1 MLYIVS
7 METVAT
13 NIRIDEQLKE
23 QFSQVLESLGI
34 SLSGAINIFLR
45 QLILHDGIPFK
56 IEYPQPSRNL
66 KNAIKEGERFCDYGL
81 TGNYA
86 GHRECHVLPDL
97 LLIYRIY
104 KNILILE
111 LVNTRTHSDL
121 LENNQQCL

>member
-1 MLYIVS
+1 

-13 NIRIDEQLKE
+13 NIRIDKQLKK
-23 QFSQVLESLGI
+23 QSSQVLEGLGI

-56 IEYPQPSRNL
+56 IEYPKPSRSL

-81 TGNYA
+81 TDNYA

-111 LVNTRTHSDL
+111 LVNTGIHSDL

>member
-1 MLYIVS
+1 MLYIVR
-7 METVAT
+7 MKTVAT
-13 NIRIDEQLKE
+13 NIRIDKQKKK
-23 QFSQVLESLGI
+23 QSSQVLEGLGI

-56 IEYPQPSRNL
+56 IEYPKPSRSL

-81 TGNYA
+81 TDNYA

-104 KNILILE
+104 KNILILAF
-111 LVNTRTHSDL
+111 VNTGTHSDF

>member
-1 MLYIVS
+1 MK
-7 METVAT
+7 TVAT
-13 NIRIDEQLKE
+13 NIRIDEQLKK
-23 QFSQVLESLGI
+23 QSSQVLEGIGI

-45 QLILHDGIPFK
+45 QEILHDGISFK
-56 IEYPQPSRNL
+56 IEYPKPSRSL

-86 GHRECHVLPDL
+86 DHRECHVLPEL

-111 LVNTRTHSDL
+111 LVNTGIHSDF

>member
-13 NIRIDEQLKE
+13 NIRIDKLLKE
-23 QFSQVLESLGI
+23 QSSQVLESLGI
-34 SLSGAINIFLR
+34 SISETINIILR
-45 QLILHDGIPFK
+45 QVILHNGISFK
-56 IEYPQPSRNL
+56 IEYPKPSRFL

-104 KNILILE
+104 KNILILA
-111 LVNTRTHSDL
+111 LVNTGTHSDL

>member
-13 NIRIDEQLKE
+13 NIRIDKLLKE
-23 QFSQVLESLGI
+23 QSSQVLEGIGI
-34 SLSGAINIFLR
+34 SLFGTINMFLR

-56 IEYPQPSRNL
+56 IKYPKPSRSL
-66 KNAIKEGERFCDYGL
+66 KNAIKEDERFCDYGL

>member
-1 MLYIVS
+1 MLYIVR
-7 METVAT
+7 MKTVAT
-13 NIRIDEQLKE
+13 NIRIDEQLKK
-23 QFSQVLESLGI
+23 QSSQVLEGLGI
-34 SLSGAINIFLR
+34 SLSGAINMFLR
-45 QLILHDGIPFK
+45 QLILHNGIPFK
-56 IEYPQPSRNL
+56 IEYPKPSRSL

-104 KNILILE
+104 KNILIFE
-111 LVNTRTHSDL
+111 LVNTRNHSDF

>member
-13 NIRIDEQLKE
+13 NIRIDEQLKK
-23 QFSQVLESLGI
+23 QSSQVLEGLGI
-34 SLSGAINIFLR
+34 SLSGTINIFLR
-45 QLILHDGIPFK
+45 QLILHNGIPFK
-56 IEYPQPSRNL
+56 IEYPKPSRFL

-86 GHRECHVLPDL
+86 GHRECHVLLDL

-111 LVNTRTHSDL
+111 LVNTGTHSDL

>member
-13 NIRIDEQLKE
+13 NIRIDEQLKKRS
-23 QFSQVLESLGI
+23 SQVLEGLCI
-34 SLSGAINIFLR
+34 SLSGTINIFLR

-56 IEYPQPSRNL
+56 IEYPKPSRFL

-86 GHRECHVLPDL
+86 GHRECYVLSNL

-111 LVNTRTHSDL
+111 LVNTRNHSDF

>member
-13 NIRIDEQLKE
+13 NIRIDEQLKK
-23 QFSQVLESLGI
+23 QSSQVLEGLGI
-34 SLSGAINIFLR
+34 SLSGAINMFLR
-45 QLILHDGIPFK
+45 QLILHDEIPFK
-56 IEYPQPSRNL
+56 IEYPKPSRFL
-66 KNAIKEGERFCDYGL
+66 KNAIKEGERFCDHEL

-111 LVNTRTHSDL
+111 LVNTRNHSDL

>member
-13 NIRIDEQLKE
+13 NIRIDKLLKE
-23 QFSQVLESLGI
+23 QSSQILESLGI
-34 SLSGAINIFLR
+34 SISETINIILR
-45 QLILHDGIPFK
+45 QVILHNGISFK
-56 IEYPQPSRNL
+56 IEYPKPSRSL

-86 GHRECHVLPDL
+86 GHRECHVLSNL

-104 KNILILE
+104 KNILIFE
-111 LVNTRTHSDL
+111 LVNTRNHSDL

>member
-1 MLYIVS
+1 

-13 NIRIDEQLKE
+13 NIRIDKQLKK
-23 QFSQVLESLGI
+23 QSSQVLEGLGI
-34 SLSGAINIFLR
+34 SLSGAINMFLR
-45 QLILHDGIPFK
+45 QLILHDEIPFK
-56 IEYPQPSRNL
+56 IEYPKPSRSL
-66 KNAIKEGERFCDYGL
+66 KNAIKEGERFCDHEL

-86 GHRECHVLPDL
+86 SHRECHVLPDL

-111 LVNTRTHSDL
+111 LINTGTHSDF

>member
-1 MLYIVS
+1 

-13 NIRIDEQLKE
+13 NIRIDKLLKE
-23 QFSQVLESLGI
+23 QSSQVLESLGI
-34 SLSGAINIFLR
+34 SISETINIILR
-45 QLILHDGIPFK
+45 QVILHNGIPFK
-56 IEYPQPSRNL
+56 IEYPKPSRFL

-86 GHRECHVLPDL
+86 SHRECYVLSNL

-104 KNILILE
+104 KNILIFE
-111 LVNTRTHSDL
+111 LVNTRNHSDF

>member
-13 NIRIDEQLKE
+13 NIRIDKQLKE
-23 QFSQVLESLGI
+23 QSSQVLEGLGI
-34 SLSGAINIFLR
+34 SLSGTINIFLH
-45 QLILHDGIPFK
+45 QLILHDRIPFK
-56 IEYPQPSRNL
+56 IEYPKPSRSL
-66 KNAIKEGERFCDYGL
+66 KNAIKEGEQFCDHEL

-86 GHRECHVLPDL
+86 GHRECYVLSNL

>member
-13 NIRIDEQLKE
+13 NIKIDEQLKK
-23 QFSQVLESLGI
+23 QSSQVLESLGI
-34 SLSGAINIFLR
+34 FLSGTINIFLR
-45 QLILHDGIPFK
+45 QIILHDGIPFK
-56 IEYPQPSRNL
+56 IEYPKPSRSL
-66 KNAIKEGERFCDYGL
+66 KNAIKECERFCDYGL

-104 KNILILE
+104 KNILIFE
-111 LVNTRTHSDL
+111 LVNTRNHSDF

>member
-13 NIRIDEQLKE
+13 NIRIDEQLKK
-23 QFSQVLESLGI
+23 QSSQVLESLGI
-34 SLSGAINIFLR
+34 SISETINIILR
-45 QLILHDGIPFK
+45 QVILHNGISFK
-56 IEYPQPSRNL
+56 IEYPRPSRSL

-104 KNILILE
+104 KNILILA
-111 LVNTRTHSDL
+111 LVNTRNHSDF

>member
-1 MLYIVS
+1 

-13 NIRIDEQLKE
+13 NIKIEEQLKK
-23 QFSQVLESLGI
+23 QSSQVLEGLGI

-45 QLILHDGIPFK
+45 QEILHDGISFK
-56 IEYPQPSRNL
+56 IEYPKPSRSL

-86 GHRECHVLPDL
+86 DHRECHVLPDL

>member
-13 NIRIDEQLKE
+13 NIRIDKQLKK
-23 QFSQVLESLGI
+23 QSSQVLEGIGI
-34 SLSGAINIFLR
+34 SLSEAINMFLR
-45 QLILHDGIPFK
+45 QLILHNGISFK
-56 IEYPQPSRNL
+56 IEYPRPSRSL
-66 KNAIKEGERFCDYGL
+66 QNAIKEGERFCDYGL

-104 KNILILE
+104 KNILILAF
-111 LVNTRTHSDL
+111 VNTGTHSDF

>member
-1 MLYIVS
+1 

-13 NIRIDEQLKE
+13 NIRIDKLLKE
-23 QFSQVLESLGI
+23 QSSQVLESLGI
-34 SLSGAINIFLR
+34 SISETINIILR
-45 QLILHDGIPFK
+45 QVILHNGISFK
-56 IEYPQPSRNL
+56 IEYPKPSHSL

-104 KNILILE
+104 KNILILA
-111 LVNTRTHSDL
+111 LVNTGTHSDL

>member
-1 MLYIVS
+1 

-13 NIRIDEQLKE
+13 NIRIDKLLKE
-23 QFSQVLESLGI
+23 QSSQVLESLGI

-45 QLILHDGIPFK
+45 QEILHDGISFK
-56 IEYPQPSRNL
+56 IEYPKPSRSL

-86 GHRECHVLPDL
+86 DHRECHVLPDL

-111 LVNTRTHSDL
+111 LVNTGIHSDL

>member
-13 NIRIDEQLKE
+13 NIRIDEQLKK
-23 QFSQVLESLGI
+23 QSSQVLEGLGI
-34 SLSGAINIFLR
+34 SLSGTINIFLR
-45 QLILHDGIPFK
+45 QLILHDEIPFK
-56 IEYPQPSRNL
+56 IEYPQPSRSL
-66 KNAIKEGERFCDYGL
+66 KNAIKEGERFCDHEL

-86 GHRECHVLPDL
+86 SHRECHVLPDL

-104 KNILILE
+104 KNILIFE
-111 LVNTRTHSDL
+111 LVNTRNHSDL

>member
-1 MLYIVS
+1 

-13 NIRIDEQLKE
+13 NIRIDKLLKE
-23 QFSQVLESLGI
+23 QSSQVLESLGI
-34 SLSGAINIFLR
+34 SISETINIILR
-45 QLILHDGIPFK
+45 QVILHNGISFK
-56 IEYPQPSRNL
+56 IEYPRPSRSL

>member
-13 NIRIDEQLKE
+13 NIRIDEQLKK
-23 QFSQVLESLGI
+23 QSSQVLEGLGI
-34 SLSGAINIFLR
+34 SLSGAINMFLR
-45 QLILHDGIPFK
+45 QLILHDEIPFK
-56 IEYPQPSRNL
+56 IEYPKPSRFL
-66 KNAIKEGERFCDYGL
+66 KNAIKEGERFCDHEL

-86 GHRECHVLPDL
+86 GHRECHVLSNL

-104 KNILILE
+104 KNILIFE
-111 LVNTRTHSDL
+111 LVNTRNHSDF

>member
-1 MLYIVS
+1 MK
-7 METVAT
+7 TVAT
-13 NIRIDEQLKE
+13 NIRIDEQLKK
-23 QFSQVLESLGI
+23 QSSQVLEGIGI

-45 QLILHDGIPFK
+45 QEILHDGISFK
-56 IEYPQPSRNL
+56 IEYPKPSRSL

-86 GHRECHVLPDL
+86 DHRECHVLPDL

-111 LVNTRTHSDL
+111 LVNTGIHSDF

>member
-23 QFSQVLESLGI
+23 QSSQVLEGLGI
-34 SLSGAINIFLR
+34 SLFRAINIFLR
-45 QLILHDGIPFK
+45 QLILHDGISFK
-56 IEYPQPSRNL
+56 IEYPKPSHSL

-81 TGNYA
+81 TGNYV
-86 GHRECHVLPDL
+86 GHRKCHVLSNL

-104 KNILILE
+104 KNILILA
-111 LVNTRTHSDL
+111 LVNTGTHSDL

>member
-1 MLYIVS
+1 

-13 NIRIDEQLKE
+13 NIRIDKQIKE
-23 QFSQVLESLGI
+23 QSSQVLEGLGI
-34 SLSGAINIFLR
+34 SLSRAINIFLR

-56 IEYPQPSRNL
+56 IEYPQPSRSL
-66 KNAIKEGERFCDYGL
+66 KNAIKEGERFCDHEL

-86 GHRECHVLPDL
+86 SHRECHVLPDL

-104 KNILILE
+104 KNILIFE
-111 LVNTRTHSDL
+111 LVNTRNHSDF

>member
-13 NIRIDEQLKE
+13 NIRIDEQLKK
-23 QFSQVLESLGI
+23 QSSQVLEGLGI
-34 SLSGAINIFLR
+34 SLSGAINMFLR
-45 QLILHDGIPFK
+45 QLILHDEIPFK
-56 IEYPQPSRNL
+56 IEYPKPSRFL

-81 TGNYA
+81 TGNYV
-86 GHRECHVLPDL
+86 GHRKCHVLSSL

-104 KNILILE
+104 KNILILA
-111 LVNTRTHSDL
+111 LVNTGTHSDL

>member
-34 SLSGAINIFLR
+34 SISETINIILR
-45 QLILHDGIPFK
+45 QVILHNGISFK
-56 IEYPQPSRNL
+56 IEYPKPSHSL

-86 GHRECHVLPDL
+86 DHRECHVLPDL

-104 KNILILE
+104 KNILILA
-111 LVNTRTHSDL
+111 LVNTGTHSDL

>member
-13 NIRIDEQLKE
+13 NIRIDEQLKK
-23 QFSQVLESLGI
+23 QSSQVLEGIGI
-34 SLSGAINIFLR
+34 SLSRAINMFLR
-45 QLILHDGIPFK
+45 QEILHNGIPFK
-56 IEYPQPSRNL
+56 IEYPKPSRFL

-81 TGNYA
+81 TDNYA
-86 GHRECHVLPDL
+86 GHRECHVLSNL

-104 KNILILE
+104 KNILILA
-111 LVNTRTHSDL
+111 LVNTGTHSDL